1 MEAFFIQELL
11 TRYTPRI
18 TIKLTKF
25 FYCFLKQTSEVAE
38 LSDTGFQTNRHNCV
52 FLDVAMPIFFA
63 NSRQLPRGVSF

>member
-25 FYCFLKQTSEVAE
+25 FLLLSEA
-38 LSDTGFQTNRHNCV
+38 DK
-52 FLDVAMPIFFA
+52 
-63 NSRQLPRGVSF
+63 